1 MSKPHSNNPPQRSI
15 AASPSPVSDLI
26 GTAASRSSRDR
37 HLIRQ
42 ALSGLGK
49 QPVPSTAEAGAV
61 SALSTS
67 GHRGSSVQTVLELLG
82 HSPECARLARAGLLT
97 SCHCRVKAA
106 DDPAVVVGLAV
117 QFARSALTHG
127 VPLPASVTERLTK
140 AVEAGDPACQ
150 SVAAWLADLGLL
162 ELREQS
168 SAEEGGR

>member
-1 MSKPHSNNPPQRSI
+1 M
-15 AASPSPVSDLI
+15 
-26 GTAASRSSRDR
+26 
-37 HLIRQ
+37 
-42 ALSGLGK
+42 
-49 QPVPSTAEAGAV
+49 
-61 SALSTS
+61 
-67 GHRGSSVQTVLELLG
+67 ELLG

>member
-1 MSKPHSNNPPQRSI
+1 MCEPHPNNPKSRPV
-15 AASPSPVSDLI
+15 ATSPSPVSDLI
-26 GTAASRSSRDR
+26 GAAASRSSRDR

-117 QFARSALTHG
+117 HFARSALTHG
-127 VPLPASVTERLTK
+127 VPLPASVVERLTK
-140 AVEAGDPACQ
+140 AVEAGDPACRT
-150 SVAAWLADLGLL
+150 VAAWLADLGLL
-162 ELREQS
+162 ELAPHLSVKQ
-168 SAEEGGR
+168 GGR